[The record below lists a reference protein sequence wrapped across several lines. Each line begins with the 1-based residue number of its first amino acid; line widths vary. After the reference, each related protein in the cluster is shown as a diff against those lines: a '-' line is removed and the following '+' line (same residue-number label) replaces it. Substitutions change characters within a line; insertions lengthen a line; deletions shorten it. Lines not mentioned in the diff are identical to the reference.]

1 MVVALGRPYL
11 VVVYGTY
18 GFLEFSDFSES
29 DRARLESMRAFD
41 PATYGDRVSFTA
53 RNVALSSS
61 LRG

>member
-41 PATYGDRVSFTA
+41 PTTYGDGVCFTA
-53 RNVALSSS
+53 PSALFSS
-61 LRG
+61 LCG